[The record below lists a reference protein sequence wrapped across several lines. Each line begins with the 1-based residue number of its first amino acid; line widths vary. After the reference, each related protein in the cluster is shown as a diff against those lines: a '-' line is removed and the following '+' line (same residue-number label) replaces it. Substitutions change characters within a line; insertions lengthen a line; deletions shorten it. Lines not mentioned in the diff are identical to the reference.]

1 MLQRGFSEAQEEL
14 RSEREHADQLRRLA
28 DSSVAINASLSIGQM
43 LQALTRHARLVIGAD
58 CCIAGIIAADGS
70 APKVAISRSPDNP
83 GWDRLTQEPHP
94 SEVHALVSRLGR
106 PKRMDKGL
114 MPEGFSFPDEDGAR
128 LTDFLAAPITSH
140 GRHCV
145 GFILLADRSEG
156 KFTGKDMVISI
167 QLAETVSAAIDN
179 ALLYERERRV
189 AEMLQRG
196 LLPNGLPD
204 LRGLAVSARYLPG
217 AAGLNVGGDWYDVF
231 SLPEGRTGVAIGDV
245 IGRGVKAATVMGQIR
260 TAFRAYSLIEGS
272 PEKVV
277 ARLDCLMSDLDP
289 EHFSTMIY
297 LVWDP
302 AEGTARTVVAG
313 HPPPLLIDAA
323 GQAEFLGGDVSVP
336 LGTMAGFPYRH
347 LRTSVENGSTL
358 VLYTDGLVEQEGGVE
373 KGLANLKRAASYPAD
388 SPDELCDRLLKS
400 MLPADSEDD
409 VAIVVLRFLA
419 E

>member
-1 MLQRGFSEAQEEL
+1 
-14 RSEREHADQLRRLA
+14 
-28 DSSVAINASLSIGQM
+28 
-43 LQALTRHARLVIGAD
+43 
-58 CCIAGIIAADGS
+58 
-70 APKVAISRSPDNP
+70 
-83 GWDRLTQEPHP
+83 
-94 SEVHALVSRLGR
+94 
-106 PKRMDKGL
+106 
-114 MPEGFSFPDEDGAR
+114 
-128 LTDFLAAPITSH
+128 
-140 GRHCV
+140 
-145 GFILLADRSEG
+145 
-156 KFTGKDMVISI
+156 
-167 QLAETVSAAIDN
+167 
-179 ALLYERERRV
+179 
-189 AEMLQRG
+189 
-196 LLPNGLPD
+196 
-204 LRGLAVSARYLPG
+204 
-217 AAGLNVGGDWYDVF
+217 
-231 SLPEGRTGVAIGDV
+231 
-245 IGRGVKAATVMGQIR
+245 MGQIR

-409 VAIVVLRFLA
+409 VAVVVLRFLA